1 MSIPVG
7 VRNVPETPSN
17 TRCETVDA
25 CRLLCEHVLRITQF
39 KRFTDVV
46 ASEDIRLYVRQLA
59 VDAFISA
66 QVANEQRADKDPA
79 LAEIR
84 RDNQLVM
91 LDSLKHMLPAIYVAQ
106 KAFHLR
112 AGSVEYWT
120 KLADKALDMANKWYR
135 DDRIRYRYPKAQTE
149 GE

>member
-1 MSIPVG
+1 MSIPAG
-7 VRNVPETPSN
+7 VRHVPETPSN

-46 ASEDIRLYVRQLA
+46 ASVAIRLYVSQLA
-59 VDAFISA
+59 VDTFISE
-66 QVANEQRADKDPA
+66 QMTKEQRTDKDPSF
-79 LAEIR
+79 AEVS
-84 RDNQLVM
+84 RDNHLVM
-91 LDSLKHMLPAIYVAQ
+91 LDILKRMLPSIYVAQ

-120 KLADKALDMANKWYR
+120 KLVAKALDMAKKWYR
-135 DDRIRYRYPKAQTE
+135 DDRIRYRYQKAQTA
-149 GE
+149 GA

>member
-66 QVANEQRADKDPA
+66 QVANEQRADKDPS
-79 LAEIR
+79 LAEVR

-91 LDSLKHMLPAIYVAQ
+91 LDSLKRMLPAIYVAQ
-106 KAFHLR
+106 KADECLT
-112 AGSVEYWT
+112 SY
-120 KLADKALDMANKWYR
+120 LAYIERGNTYR
-135 DDRIRYRYPKAQTE
+135 LQQRLIAYQNELWRKI
-149 GE
+149 

>member
-66 QVANEQRADKDPA
+66 QVANEQRADKDH
-79 LAEIR
+79 
-84 RDNQLVM
+84 
-91 LDSLKHMLPAIYVAQ
+91 LDHGNTW
-106 KAFHLR
+106 HLQQR
-112 AGSVEYWT
+112 LNRYQNELWR
-120 KLADKALDMANKWYR
+120 NK
-135 DDRIRYRYPKAQTE
+135 
-149 GE
+149 